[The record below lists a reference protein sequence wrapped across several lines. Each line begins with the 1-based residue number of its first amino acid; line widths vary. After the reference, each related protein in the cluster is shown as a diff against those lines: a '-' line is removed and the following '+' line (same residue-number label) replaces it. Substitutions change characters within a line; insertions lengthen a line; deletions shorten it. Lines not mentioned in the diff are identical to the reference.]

1 MPVNKKDL
9 AFRTLSGVIIGPIV
23 VFSFLTYQSM
33 LGLVTTI
40 IILASYEFIEMSNK
54 ETKNNFIKLLYA
66 FVIGVASLLYG
77 FSLKTEYAGIL
88 PFEAE
93 IIFFIAF
100 VFIASVSLFTAKDQ
114 NEAKNLITSSVFA
127 IMYISFFLSIFYNIH
142 IGYGGTM
149 GILALTSVWA
159 YDACAYFFGLNF
171 GKHKLSPKFSPKK
184 TWEGFFGGV
193 LGTFVYIII
202 YEFFREL
209 YGFAKLDIFYALIFA
224 FMVAC
229 FDTVGDLTESI
240 FKRFYGVKDSG
251 EVLPGHGGML
261 DRIDGLLVVTPMWY
275 LLLRILGI

>member
-9 AFRTLSGVIIGPIV
+9 AFRTLSGVIIGPIA
-23 VFSFLTYQSM
+23 VFSFLTYQSL

-54 ETKNNFIKLLYA
+54 EIKNNFIKLLYA

-193 LGTFVYIII
+193 LGTFVYILI

-224 FMVAC
+224 VMVAC

-275 LLLRILGI
+275 LFLRILGI

>member
-23 VFSFLTYQSM
+23 VFSFLTYQSL

-100 VFIASVSLFTAKDQ
+100 VFIASVSLFAAKDQ

-127 IMYISFFLSIFYNIH
+127 IMYISFFLSVFYNIH

-193 LGTFVYIII
+193 LGTFVYILI

-224 FMVAC
+224 VMVAC